1 MGEIEIEF
9 QSPLYTRVETEVGAK
24 AKPVK
29 TTTKLDL
36 DDVIPMDLYTH
47 ELIQKIKGNRV
58 PERYIINTNATII
71 FWKDGDKTIVKRTKD
86 DDFNARLGFLTAYFQ
101 KHSGMS
107 RTQANKYLSNL
118 KVED

>member
-1 MGEIEIEF
+1 MHPDMFGYMPPLFTKVESEI
-9 QSPLYTRVETEVGAK
+9 
-24 AKPVK
+24 KPCK
-29 TTTKLDL
+29 STATIDL

-47 ELIQKIKGNRV
+47 KLIQKIKGNRL

>member
-1 MGEIEIEF
+1 MGDDYIKF
-9 QSPLYTRVETEVGAK
+9 GSPLYYRSISSTEDELSELKRELELLKNRALVADRNHEAK
-24 AKPVK
+24 R
-29 TTTKLDL
+29 
-36 DDVIPMDLYTH
+36 
-47 ELIQKIKGNRV
+47 NRL